1 MKKIFLALLALAAAV
16 APSCTKQDTDTP
28 FSTTAIFTLD
38 GFDTGLFPTKGMA
51 EVIAATLPESLELSV
66 QNTATGTTY
75 TTTTGE
81 PINIPVGTYRVTAC
95 NNPTSV
101 KEITGSALFLS
112 HVPRVRVDAEVEVV
126 AGVGSYPLTAAYE
139 SVALAILTSETSG
152 WAGTNSSKQGFE
164 VEAIT
169 SGIYKWTFLTGD
181 IAARKFVTTL
191 TPAGGG
197 ATRSFTI
204 VGNAELLANYSDALL
219 VVPGHWYVLHPSDAA
234 TQSGGFSVSFPDWTA
249 GN

>member
-1 MKKIFLALLALAAAV
+1 MKRTLLALLALAAAV
-16 APSCTKQDTDTP
+16 APSCTKQDIDTT
-28 FSTTAIFTLD
+28 FSTTAVFTLN
-38 GFDTGLFPTKGMA
+38 GFDTGQFPTRGMA

-95 NNPTSV
+95 NNPASV
-101 KEITGSALFLS
+101 KEISGSALFLS

-126 AGVGSYPLTAAYE
+126 AGVGYYPLTAAYE
-139 SVALAILTSETSG
+139 SIALAILTSETSG

-164 VEAIT
+164 IEAIT

-181 IAARKFVTTL
+181 IAGRKFVTTL
-191 TPAGGG
+191 TPSGCG
-197 ATRSFTI
+197 ASRSFTI

-219 VVPGHWYVLHPSDAA
+219 VAPGHWYILHPTDEDM
-234 TQSGGFSVSFPDWTA
+234 QSGGFSVEFPTWTA